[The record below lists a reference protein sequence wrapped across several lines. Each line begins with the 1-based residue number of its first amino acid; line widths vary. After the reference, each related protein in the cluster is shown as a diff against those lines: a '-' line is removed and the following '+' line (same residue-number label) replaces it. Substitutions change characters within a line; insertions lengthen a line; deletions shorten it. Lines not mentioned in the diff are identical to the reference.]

1 MSNYQS
7 QKLIPIHT
15 EGIKNKEKILVLI
28 TLTREDILEINLED
42 VLKNKNKKTVKENKK
57 QQ

>member
-7 QKLIPIHT
+7 QKPIPIHI

-57 QQ
+57 QL